1 MIPIYHTYSKNL
13 QIKYTKGVDI
23 VDIIVHYPQT
33 AEQQAV
39 FDTRV
44 NKFRAEYIV
53 RYIER
58 LNCSTEQKIELI
70 DAVID
75 TVRGGTAV

>member
-1 MIPIYHTYSKNL
+1 M
-13 QIKYTKGVDI
+13 
-23 VDIIVHYPQT
+23 DIIVHYPQT
-33 AEQQAV
+33 TEQQSA